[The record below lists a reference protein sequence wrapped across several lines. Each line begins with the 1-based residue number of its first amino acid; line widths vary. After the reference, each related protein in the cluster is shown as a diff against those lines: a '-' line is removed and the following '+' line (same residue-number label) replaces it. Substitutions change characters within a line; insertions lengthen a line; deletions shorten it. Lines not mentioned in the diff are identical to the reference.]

1 MDIWTIKYYLLDN
14 YNKQRAW
21 LLCAVAL
28 FGKFKKRSK
37 ILASVLKTC
46 EYDVRSSKKNLGSIR
61 ALLVPLNWCFVD
73 QGQGEKWTKKWQ
85 LLNPKKGKLCFQL

>member
-1 MDIWTIKYYLLDN
+1 MDIWTIKYCLLDN

-46 EYDVRSSKKNLGSIR
+46 EYDVRSSKKNLG
-61 ALLVPLNWCFVD
+61 
-73 QGQGEKWTKKWQ
+73 
-85 LLNPKKGKLCFQL
+85 